1 MSVSPSV
8 SSVLRHGPISQRVQQ
23 IPASGIRRFFDLLA
37 TLDDVISLGVGE
49 PDFVTPWHMREAAIY
64 ALEKGYTMYTS
75 NYGLLQLRCALADH
89 LARRYGVDYDPNRE
103 LLITVG
109 TSEALDLAMR
119 AILDPG
125 DEVIMSDPCYVAY
138 MPCTVLAGGVAVRVP
153 TSVENEFK
161 ISAAAIESK
170 ITDRTKAI
178 LLGYPSNPTGA
189 VLSREELLEIAAVAA
204 RHDLLVISDE
214 IYDRLVYEGTHTCFT
229 SLPGT
234 KDRTILIGGF
244 SKDYA
249 MTGWRIGY
257 TAANAEILEAMMKI
271 HQYTVMCAPI
281 ISQMAA
287 IEALRCG
294 EDSVQEMVQ
303 EYDGRRRLMVKGFN
317 DLGLPCL
324 MPKGA
329 FYAFPSIASTGLTS
343 DEFTERLLMEE
354 HVVVVPGATFG
365 EQGEG
370 HVRCCYANSLKNIEE
385 ALHRIDR
392 FVARYR
398 A

>member
-1 MSVSPSV
+1 
-8 SSVLRHGPISQRVQQ
+8 
-23 IPASGIRRFFDLLA
+23 
-37 TLDDVISLGVGE
+37 
-49 PDFVTPWHMREAAIY
+49 
-64 ALEKGYTMYTS
+64 
-75 NYGLLQLRCALADH
+75 
-89 LARRYGVDYDPNRE
+89 
-103 LLITVG
+103 
-109 TSEALDLAMR
+109 MR